1 MSPEGYFALFPCEEA
16 IHMFDSLEDRM
27 KAENME
33 GSPKEKLVRYI
44 VITAV
49 SIVLVAAVFAV
60 VTFVK

>member
-1 MSPEGYFALFPCEEA
+1 
-16 IHMFDSLEDRM
+16 MFDSLEDRM